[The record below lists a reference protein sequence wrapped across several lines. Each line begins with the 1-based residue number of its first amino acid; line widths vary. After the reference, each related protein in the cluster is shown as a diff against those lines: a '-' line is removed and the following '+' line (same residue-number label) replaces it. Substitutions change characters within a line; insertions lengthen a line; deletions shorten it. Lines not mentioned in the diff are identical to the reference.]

1 MKPFDYI
8 YASFLKING
17 LLLASVSL
25 FAGFLLWMFKASD
38 NLPLWAA
45 LPLLVVGLIVLFVIY
60 DALRNAIESKVT
72 SISIRRAKLAQ
83 ALPDGSRGLTLLIE
97 PTEQLAID
105 AMITLY
111 GLQDEFE
118 IQLGVGYVETINDK
132 RFVQAIVYEDP
143 VNANNDIWEKIL
155 ANDISI
161 LPTLRVKPSVP
172 RSSLYNRSNWS

>member
-83 ALPDGSRGLTLLIE
+83 ALPDGNRGLTLLIE

-111 GLQDEFE
+111 GLQD
-118 IQLGVGYVETINDK
+118 VETINDK